1 MVESTGPARMCPVQR
16 AAGCEAKDDM
26 TEVMS
31 DKDLLDALDPDH
43 PGLESVGEAMS
54 AGDLGEAKQRLIA
67 YFRNRRNDGTKAGSP
82 GPTDQPEVTSERGE
96 QLCRELAA
104 RDWLSVADPGAI
116 PERLYSTQVM
126 MQNDHG
132 EFLALAQEYGETGN
146 HRYARECV
154 TGMLRW
160 IDVTGPLPTRPPTG
174 PTGAFWRTI
183 QYTTPRATNWTRCLL
198 LLQHCPAVT
207 VDELVTLLKV
217 ILHHLRYAAD
227 NQVPGMP
234 NMVIHLHEHLIATG
248 RQWPE
253 FSEAD
258 SWTRAGLD
266 GLSTLLDDYFYP
278 DGAYIELSYFAHESF
293 TRTLQ
298 LGERGE
304 VDLPPGFRQK
314 VERIFDFPAY
324 MVKPNGS
331 YPSVNDNYSAQDG
344 DEFPE
349 RRGALISLG
358 VEITGRDD
366 LRYIDSY
373 GAQGTAPA
381 MTSCAFPY
389 AGFYVMRSD
398 WSTQA
403 RYLVFDG
410 GRSAGGHN
418 HVDKLSFE
426 LYAYGNTL
434 VTDCGCAGPWSSA
447 WRSDYFVGSAGHNT
461 MMVDGRG
468 QVAGLPLFDIPSLRG
483 RTPWHEITS
492 EPLPNTWVSGTG
504 FDYASS
510 RYQDGYGVYG
520 SEQSRRR
527 GFQYESKRV
536 EGVESMQP
544 WTQRQAGE
552 LQVAPHERLFV
563 DHERKI
569 WFAKPDYWILSD
581 RLLGKGRHLAES
593 LFHFQASATCD
604 VEPGDNTVRTAN
616 GQAGLTILPSST
628 ADLQVRIV
636 SGQQDPLQGWVPAGW
651 GHHRPA
657 PVAIYSVEQELPL
670 AIDTVL
676 YPYRRDQAPSLSVE
690 PLAVDE
696 RGELVPPWE
705 ASGLCLQIDDRR
717 DYYLVAHERR
727 ALRSGGPLVSDAQA
741 VLVRCDGDGQPHQLC
756 LLNGSFVELDGRPLV
771 TAEET
776 FRSLELSWTAD
787 SLTVHADQPIGAILW
802 AGGARN
808 LIVVGGE
815 RRTIAPANEQIVV
828 FGDWLD

>member
-1 MVESTGPARMCPVQR
+1 
-16 AAGCEAKDDM
+16 M

-31 DKDLLDALDPDH
+31 DKDLLDALDFGH

-54 AGDLGEAKQRLIA
+54 AGDLGAAKQRLIA
-67 YFRNRRNDGTKAGSP
+67 YFRNRKDAGTEAVSP
-82 GPTDQPEVTSERGE
+82 EPNDQPEAFSERGE

-104 RDWLSVADPGAI
+104 RDWLSVADPEAT
-116 PERLYSTQVM
+116 PERLFSSLVM
-126 MQNDHG
+126 QQNDHG
-132 EFLALAQEYGETGN
+132 DLLALAREFGETGN

-154 TGMLRW
+154 TAMLRW
-160 IDVTGPLPTRPPTG
+160 IDVAGPLPTRPPTG

-183 QYTTPRATNWTRCLL
+183 HYTSPRATNWTKCLL

-227 NQVPGMP
+227 NEVPGMP

-253 FSEAD
+253 FSAAQN
-258 SWTRAGLD
+258 WTRVGME

-278 DGAYIELSYFAHESF
+278 DGAYIELSYFAHECF

-298 LGERGE
+298 MGERGE

-324 MVKPNGS
+324 MVKPNGI

-344 DEFPE
+344 EEFPE
-349 RRGALISLG
+349 SRDPLISLG
-358 VEITGRDD
+358 VQITGRDD

-373 GAQGTAPA
+373 GEQGTAPSV
-381 MTSCAFPY
+381 TSCAFPY

-410 GRSAGGHN
+410 GQSAGGHN

-461 MMVDGRG
+461 MMIDGRG
-468 QVAGLPLFDIPSLRG
+468 QVAGLPLFDIPSMRG

-492 EPLPNTWVSGTG
+492 EPLPNTWVSGIA

-510 RYQDGYGVYG
+510 RYQDGYGAYG

-544 WTQRQAGE
+544 WTQSQAGDQ
-552 LQVAPHERLFV
+552 QVAPHERLFV

-569 WFAKPDYWILSD
+569 WFAKPDYWIVSD

-604 VEPGDNTVRTAN
+604 VEPGDNTIRTAN
-616 GQAGLTILPSST
+616 GQAGLTIMPSST

-636 SGQQDPLQGWVPAGW
+636 SGQKDPLQGWVPAGW

-657 PVAIYSVEQELPL
+657 PVAIYSVEQQLPV

-676 YPYRRDQAPSLSVE
+676 FPYPRDQAPSLSVE
-690 PLAVDE
+690 PLTVE
-696 RGELVPPWE
+696 EEGEHVPPWE
-705 ASGLCLQIDDRR
+705 ASALCLQIDDQR

-727 ALRSGGPLVSDAQA
+727 ALRRGGPLVSDAQA
-741 VLVRCDGDGQPHQLC
+741 VLVRCNGASQPHQLC
-756 LLNGSFVELDGRPLV
+756 LLNGSFVELYGRPLV

-776 FRSLELSWTAD
+776 FRSLELSWTVD
-787 SLTVHADQPIGAILW
+787 SLTVQADHPIGANLW
-802 AGGARN
+802 AGSARN

-815 RRTIAPANEQIVV
+815 RHTITPANEQVVV
-828 FGDWLD
+828 FEDWLD